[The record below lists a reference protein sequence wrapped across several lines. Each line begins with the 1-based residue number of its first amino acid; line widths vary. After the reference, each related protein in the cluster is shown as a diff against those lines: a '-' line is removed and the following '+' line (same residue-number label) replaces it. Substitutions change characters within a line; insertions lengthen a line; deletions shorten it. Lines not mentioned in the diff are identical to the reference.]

1 MGKSTVIAHKSLHTF
16 ISRLNLLAAFLKWP
30 PSEDVSGP
38 EKVDNA
44 QVFSFAGFDVGSVS
58 IYAIGFF
65 FFFFCFSM
73 GFSGCSH
80 VGLLFTNEE
89 QEKVGL

>member
-30 PSEDVSGP
+30 PSEGVSGP

-65 FFFFCFSM
+65 SFLLLQY
-73 GFSGCSH
+73 
-80 VGLLFTNEE
+80 GLLRVQPCWFALD
-89 QEKVGL
+89 Q